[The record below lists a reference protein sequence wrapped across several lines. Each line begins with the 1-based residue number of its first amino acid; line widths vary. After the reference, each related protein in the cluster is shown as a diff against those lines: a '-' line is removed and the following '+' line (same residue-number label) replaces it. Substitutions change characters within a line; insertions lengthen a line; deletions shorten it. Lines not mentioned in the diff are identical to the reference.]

1 MMQKAVWTAAAAA
14 ALLGLGLGAG
24 VANAE
29 TPPAWTSV
37 GPSQVGGSVT
47 AVTTLGYG
55 NGRVA
60 EYMFRY
66 DGRTAAMYSRSDNES
81 WALSGIMGI
90 KIGEVVVAAKALG
103 PNDVLFFTR
112 ISSGGGRVIQYT
124 GIRETV
130 PSGFLTGAKFTVLK
144 TFGAGIGSASVISA
158 DDIWVFGAEGAAH
171 TLGVWHYNGTTWTQV
186 SKTFNNGS
194 ADSATDAWAASGT
207 TLEHWNG
214 SAWTAA
220 SILNLVS
227 TKLGIK
233 TPVVSALYTGS
244 GGTSFALVSGKTGTD
259 GNKVAVLEYTGGAWH
274 SVGTFGPGTAVPN
287 VAASDGDGGLW
298 FAVTNGSGKPAQLVH
313 YAGAQH
319 TLTSVALPGLT
330 TAAGSAIDSIAQVPG
345 GTSEL
350 LGGDIV
356 KTTDGNPLTAKV
368 YRLS

>member
-1 MMQKAVWTAAAAA
+1 MMRKTGWGAAGATVV
-14 ALLGLGLGAG
+14 LGLGLGAG
-24 VANAE
+24 VANAA
-29 TPPAWTSV
+29 TAPTWTSV
-37 GPSQVGGSVT
+37 GPAQVGGSVT

-55 NGRVA
+55 DGKVA

-66 DGRTAAMYSRSDNES
+66 DGRTASMYSRSDNES
-81 WALSGIMGI
+81 WALAGITGI
-90 KIGEVVVAAKALG
+90 KIGEVVTAAKALG

-124 GIRETV
+124 GIREKV
-130 PSGFLTGAKFTVLK
+130 PGGYLTGAKFTVLK

-158 DDIWVFGAEGAAH
+158 SDIWVFGAEGAAH
-171 TLGVWHYNGTTWTQV
+171 TLGVWHYNGKTWTQV
-186 SKTFNNGS
+186 SKTFDNGS

-214 SAWTAA
+214 SRWTAT
-220 SILNLVS
+220 SILNLVA

-233 TPVVSALYTGS
+233 IPVVSALYTGS
-244 GGTSFALVSGKTGTD
+244 GSAPFALASGESGPGVT
-259 GNKVAVLEYTGGAWH
+259 KVAVLEYTGGAWH

-313 YAGAQH
+313 YSGAQH
-319 TLTSVALPGLT
+319 TVTSVALPGLT
-330 TAAGSAIDSIAQVPG
+330 TAAGSAIGSIAQVPG
-345 GTSEL
+345 STSEL

-356 KTTDGNPLTAKV
+356 KPIDSNPLTAEV
-368 YRLS
+368 YRLD